1 MSQPAASART
11 QPNSGTLDAAAPI
24 TPVRGTDTG
33 SASRAAIQ
41 TWTGKA
47 IAEQIHAK
55 SLDAAYRQWLFH
67 RATRQPRLRDMYSKS
82 SETFGDSVLS
92 LKVDDDHIV
101 VAQSDNYVRNLGQ
114 DLRGVRMSEL
124 KFATANSLR
133 ELYDDC
139 LARKRPIYARYIS
152 SLSDQNVYWETL
164 MLPLAVHE
172 QSAPVFTLSYV
183 AMLNEKID
191 ILQILY
197 DRSPVGIVAAVP
209 IMNGQNKT
217 DDARILTMNSKAKQ
231 ILRQEPAGNPMHT
244 VGELIRYLGEGLRW
258 TGIATARDGQATRV
272 DYRDP
277 VGDVFS
283 MTIELVNQLILITFA
298 EKDRPEQPDVKASNR
313 FARLLGLD

>member
-1 MSQPAASART
+1 LSQAAAPPRT
-11 QPNSGTLDAAAPI
+11 QPNSATPEAGQAI

-33 SASRAAIQ
+33 AASRAAIQ
-41 TWTGKA
+41 TWTGRA
-47 IAEQIHAK
+47 ISEQIHSK
-55 SLDAAYRQWLFH
+55 SLDAAYRQWLYH
-67 RATRQPRLRDMYSKS
+67 RATRQPRLRDMYLKS
-82 SETFGDSVLS
+82 ADTLGDSVLS
-92 LKVDDDHIV
+92 LKVGDDHIV
-101 VAQSDNYVRNLGQ
+101 VAQSDGYIRHLGQ
-114 DLRGVRMSEL
+114 DLRGIRTSEL

-164 MLPLAVHE
+164 ILPLAVDE
-172 QSAPVFTLSYV
+172 QSAPVFTISYV

-217 DDARILTMNSKAKQ
+217 DDARILTMNTKAKQ
-231 ILRQEPAGNPMHT
+231 ILRQEPTGSPMHT

-258 TGIATARDGQATRV
+258 TGIATAREGQATRI
-272 DYRDP
+272 DYRNP
-277 VGDVFS
+277 EGELFS
-283 MTIELVNQLILITFA
+283 MTIELVNQLLLITLA
-298 EKDRPEQPDVKASNR
+298 ERDQLQPDIKTSNR
-313 FARLLGLD
+313 FARLLGLG

>member
-1 MSQPAASART
+1 MSQSAALPGT
-11 QPNSGTLDAAAPI
+11 KPNSRTPEAGHTI
-24 TPVRGTDTG
+24 TPVRVTDTG
-33 SASRAAIQ
+33 VTSRAAIQ

-47 IAEQIHAK
+47 IGEQIHAK
-55 SLDAAYRQWLFH
+55 SLDAAFRQWLYH

-82 SETFGDSVLS
+82 ADTLGDSVLS
-92 LKVDDDHIV
+92 LKVGNDHIV
-101 VAQSDNYVRNLGQ
+101 VAQSDNYIRHLGE
-114 DLRGVRMSEL
+114 DLRGVRTSEL

-133 ELYDDC
+133 ELYDDS

-164 MLPLAVHE
+164 ILPLAVDE
-172 QSAPVFTLSYV
+172 QSAPVFTISYV

-217 DDARILTMNSKAKQ
+217 DDARILTMNTKAKQ
-231 ILRQEPAGNPMHT
+231 ILRQEPTGSPMHT

-258 TGIATARDGQATRV
+258 TGIATAREGQATRV
-272 DYRDP
+272 DYRNP
-277 VGDVFS
+277 EGEVFS
-283 MTIELVNQLILITFA
+283 MTIELVNQLLLITLA
-298 EKDRPEQPDVKASNR
+298 ERDQPDVKTTNR
-313 FARLLGLD
+313 FARLLGLG